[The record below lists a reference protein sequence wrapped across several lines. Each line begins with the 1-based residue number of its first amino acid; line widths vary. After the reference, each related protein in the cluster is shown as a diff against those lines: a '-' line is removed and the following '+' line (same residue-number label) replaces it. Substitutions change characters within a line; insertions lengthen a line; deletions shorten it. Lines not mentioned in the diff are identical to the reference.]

1 MRQALELKSL
11 KVSETTHTRLTKI
24 GGYGESMDEIISKLL
39 DHYEG
44 KSKK

>member
-11 KVSETTHTRLTKI
+11 KVSEVTHTRLTKH

-39 DHYEG
+39 DYYEG